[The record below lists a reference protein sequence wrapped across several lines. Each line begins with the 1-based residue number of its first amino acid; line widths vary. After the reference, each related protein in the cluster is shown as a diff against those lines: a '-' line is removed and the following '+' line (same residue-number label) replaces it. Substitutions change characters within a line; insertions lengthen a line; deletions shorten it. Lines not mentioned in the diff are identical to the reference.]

1 MTNPIEAAE
10 RARAFKD
17 LQVTL
22 RGETTVLAAA
32 LRRTAMGTPD
42 SRAQALAA
50 CLRVERTARELAA
63 SASALTAGIEADL
76 RAMEGTSE

>member
-1 MTNPIEAAE
+1 MTSPLEAWE
-10 RARAFKD
+10 RARTFKQ

-42 SRAQALAA
+42 SRAQALAV
-50 CLRVERTARELAA
+50 CLRVERTARELAE